1 MKPKLQTIEHQR
13 LEAQRSGE
21 QNWHLWGPYLAERAW
36 GTVRED
42 YSADGNAW
50 AHFTHEQS
58 RSRAYRWSEDGLA
71 GICDSG
77 QRLCFS
83 LALWNGCDPILK
95 ERAFGLDSHEGNHG
109 EDVKEAYFY
118 LDATPTHSYLHYRYK
133 YPQLPFPYE
142 QLLQANRHRSRDEP
156 SFQLDDTGVFGKS
169 RYFDV
174 DVVYAKSGPET
185 MLCRIR
191 VTNRGPETAN
201 LHVLPMLWFRNT
213 WSWGYGAQRPQLI
226 VGEKA
231 EGVAW
236 SIEGYCS
243 GLGTYRLYGRRA
255 AQLLFTENDSN
266 VQKLWGQP
274 NSSSYVK
281 DAFHR
286 AVVDGEQQ
294 AVNPAN
300 QGSKSAAWH
309 QLVIESGAEEI
320 IDLVLTNEQATL
332 TQADFEGIIKQ
343 RCQEADLFY
352 QSLLPT
358 DVSREDR
365 RIFRQALAG
374 LIWNKQYYHLD
385 LALWQDGDKIA
396 PPEARREIRNRH
408 WRHLKAHDIISMPD
422 CWEYPWF
429 AGWDLAYQAM
439 AWSAIDIGF
448 AKQQLELLL
457 NERYLHPNGHL
468 PGYEWDFSGTNP
480 PLHAAAA
487 LSAFRSEREQN
498 GKADLDF
505 LQRMLNKLLL
515 NYAWWLNRKD
525 AEHHDLFEGGFMGLD
540 NISVYDRS
548 KPLPPGYRLKQAD
561 ATGWMAMFALNMTM
575 MALELAAA
583 GRDYEDIAIQCYA
596 QFLAIGKA
604 IAGYGDHGISLWDE
618 HDQFFKD
625 LILTP
630 EGEHRRLDVFSWVGI
645 IPLFACEVVDAQM
658 LAHVPRFRAMLYEHR
673 GGMFD
678 GHTICACPE
687 MTNEKGEHL
696 LSLVDHTMLPGI
708 LKHLFNQQEFL
719 SEYGIRSLSRIHA
732 ERRDLGLMPGIG
744 QALIDYVPGES
755 NSFLFGGNSNW
766 RGPVW
771 FPTNY
776 SLIESLEKFHRY
788 LGDNFKVS
796 APGLATHDLTLEEI
810 NHHLSERLLNLFR
823 RNANGIIPAYP
834 IDSPMQHDPCWQDQ
848 LLFHEYFHAETGQ
861 GLGASHQTGWT
872 ALVAMLLIRN
882 GITPISRATGVRWLE
897 HSACHHD

>member
-1 MKPKLQTIEHQR
+1 MKNDPRTMEHSR
-13 LEAQRSGE
+13 LEAQRRGD

-42 YSADGNAW
+42 YSTDGDAW
-50 AHFTHEQS
+50 EHFSHEQS

-71 GICDSG
+71 GICDSE
-77 QRLCFS
+77 QRLCFA

-95 ERAFGLDSHEGNHG
+95 ERAFGLTGHEGNHG

-118 LDATPTHSYLHYRYK
+118 LDATPSHSYLHYRYK
-133 YPQLPFPYE
+133 YPQSPFPYE
-142 QLLQANRHRSRDEP
+142 QLLRENRRRGRNEP
-156 SFQLDDTGVFGKS
+156 PFQLTDTDAFKQN

-174 DVVYAKSGPET
+174 DVIYAKSGPET
-185 MLCRIR
+185 ILCRIH
-191 VTNRGPETAN
+191 VTNRGPRAAR
-201 LHVLPMLWFRNT
+201 LHLLPTLWFRNT
-213 WSWGYGAQRPQLI
+213 WSWGFAKQRPQMI
-226 VGEKA
+226 AGDPA
-231 EGVAW
+231 EQSAW
-236 SIEGYCS
+236 AMEAYCS
-243 GLGTYRLYGRRA
+243 GLGTYRLYGRKPA
-255 AQLLFTENDSN
+255 KLLFTENDSN
-266 VQKLWGQP
+266 TEKLWGQANKSP
-274 NSSSYVK
+274 FVK

-286 AVVDGEQQ
+286 FVIEGDKS
-294 AVNPAN
+294 AVNPAS
-300 QGSKSAAWH
+300 QGSKGSAWH
-309 QLVIESGAEEI
+309 QLLLEPGAEEI
-320 IDLVLTNEQATL
+320 VDLVLTNEDTIL
-332 TQADFEGIIKQ
+332 SPADFDATIRQ
-343 RCQEADLFY
+343 RRREADQFY
-352 QSLLPT
+352 QSLLPR
-358 DVSREDR
+358 DAPEQDR

-374 LIWNKQYYHLD
+374 MIWNKQYYHFD
-385 LALWQDGDKIA
+385 LARWQDGDKIT
-396 PPEARREIRNRH
+396 PPQERLEIRNRH
-408 WRHLKAHDIISMPD
+408 WRHLKAHDIIAMPD

-429 AGWDLAYQAM
+429 ACWDLAYQAM
-439 AWSAIDIGF
+439 ALAVIDIDF
-448 AKQQLELLL
+448 AKRQLELLL
-457 NERYLHPNGHL
+457 GERYLHPNGHL
-468 PGYEWDFSGTNP
+468 PAYEWDFTDANP

-487 LSAFRSEREQN
+487 LSVFRSERERR
-498 GKADLDF
+498 GEADFDF

-525 AEHHDLFEGGFMGLD
+525 NEHHDLFEGGFLGLD

-604 IAGYGDHGISLWDE
+604 IAGFGDHGISLWDE
-618 HDQFFKD
+618 NDRFFKD
-625 LILTP
+625 LILMP
-630 EGEHRRLDVFSWVGI
+630 EGDHRRLDVFSWVGI
-645 IPLFACEVVDAQM
+645 IPLFACEVVDADM
-658 LAHVPRFRAMLYEHR
+658 LSKTPRFRAMLYAHR

-687 MTNEKGEHL
+687 HTNEKGQHL

-708 LKHLFNQQEFL
+708 LKHLFNEQEFL
-719 SEYGIRSLSRIHA
+719 SAYGIRSLSRLHA

-755 NSFLFGGNSNW
+755 NSPLFGGNSNW

-776 SLIESLEKFHRY
+776 SLIEALEKFHRY

-796 APGLATHDLTLEEI
+796 APGLASHDLTLAEI
-810 NHHLSERLLNLFR
+810 NTHLSERLVNLFR
-823 RNANGIIPAYP
+823 RDAEGLIPAYP
-834 IDSPMQHDPCWQDQ
+834 PDSPLQHNPDWQDL

-872 ALVAMLLIRN
+872 ALVSILLLRN
-882 GITPISRATGVRWLE
+882 SIAPAIK
-897 HSACHHD
+897 